1 MKYGVLDSLDKI
13 QKFENTY
20 SQICF
25 ANLSDITPYQCF
37 SWVYNYAK
45 YFIGQNVPHIIR
57 IAFLQMQ
64 VRFCISQ

>member
-45 YFIGQNVPHIIR
+45 YFIGQNEPPR
-57 IAFLQMQ
+57 TNLKDSNKLQQ
-64 VRFCISQ
+64 VVF